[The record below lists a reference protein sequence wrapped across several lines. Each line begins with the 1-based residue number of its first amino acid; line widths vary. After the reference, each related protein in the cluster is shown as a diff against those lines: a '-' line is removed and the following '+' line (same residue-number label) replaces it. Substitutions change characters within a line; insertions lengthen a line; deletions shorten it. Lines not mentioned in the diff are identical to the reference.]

1 MQEPENLQDRMI
13 KMEAELTALREE
25 LSTRATAASPA
36 KLAQKPTSA
45 TNGEED
51 NNADAPTS
59 ASVIIKNE

>member
-1 MQEPENLQDRMI
+1 MI

-25 LSTRATAASPA
+25 LSSRATAASP
-36 KLAQKPTSA
+36 KLGQKSTSA

-51 NNADAPTS
+51 NNADASNS